1 MVGGGGEGGWGWD
14 GMGWDGE
21 VKGGWVSEAV
31 TRDFKIILR

>member
-1 MVGGGGEGGWGWD
+1 MVGGGGGVGV

-31 TRDFKIILR
+31 THDFKIILR